1 MSWTSSARSAGY
13 ETTLI
18 RVLDASG
25 RELTRAELL
34 AGLGSSR
41 ELRAFLTSTLATA
54 RPKAFFWEL
63 PPWTART
70 MGEPFELAIIDAP
83 TLALA
88 TPDPSPFASELAEG
102 AAGADV
108 IAFSNLGGDATL
120 VVPRPRAPHE
130 VYAHLASFV
139 RGAPAEQIDALWRR
153 VAKEV
158 ALHLEEEGER
168 PLWISTAGLGVSW
181 LHVRLDAR
189 PKYYRYAVY
198 KRAPE

>member
-1 MSWTSSARSAGY
+1 VSWTSSARSAGY

-18 RVLDASG
+18 RALDANG
-25 RELTRAELL
+25 RELTRAEVL
-34 AGLGSSR
+34 AGLGASR
-41 ELRAFLTSTLATA
+41 ELRAFLTSTLAAA

-83 TLALA
+83 TLALTA
-88 TPDPSPFASELAEG
+88 PDPSPFASELD
-102 AAGADV
+102 AAKDPDV

-120 VVPRPRAPHE
+120 VVPRARAAHAA
-130 VYAHLASFV
+130 YAHLASFV
-139 RGAPAEQIDALWRR
+139 REAPAEQIDALWRR

-158 ALHLEEEGER
+158 ALHVAEDGER

-181 LHVRLDAR
+181 LHVRLDSR
-189 PKYYRYAVY
+189 PKYYRFGAY
-198 KRAPE
+198 KRSPV